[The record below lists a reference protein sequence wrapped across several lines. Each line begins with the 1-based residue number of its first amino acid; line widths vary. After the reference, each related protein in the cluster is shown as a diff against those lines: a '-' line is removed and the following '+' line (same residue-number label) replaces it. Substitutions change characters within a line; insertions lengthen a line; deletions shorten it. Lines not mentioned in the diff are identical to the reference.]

1 MKNPFKGYK
10 WYTWVIILFMG
21 FLLLSRL
28 APMLTP
34 LFSGDSGHSRSE
46 TATVVRVIDGDA
58 IEVDLDGW
66 RYTVRYIG
74 INTPETNRP
83 SRGVEFYGPEAS
95 ARNRELVEGKTVRME
110 LDVSSTDRFD
120 RLLRYVYVDDEM
132 VNATLISEGFAVA
145 SAFPPDTKFADRFEN
160 IQIQAMENRRG
171 AWATSPALA
180 EACDPSYPT
189 ICVPQD
195 AEPMTCK
202 EIPSNPFPALRP
214 DAYSF
219 DPDDNGLGCDG

>member
-1 MKNPFKGYK
+1 
-10 WYTWVIILFMG
+10 
-21 FLLLSRL
+21 
-28 APMLTP
+28 
-34 LFSGDSGHSRSE
+34 
-46 TATVVRVIDGDA
+46 
-58 IEVDLDGW
+58 
-66 RYTVRYIG
+66 
-74 INTPETNRP
+74 
-83 SRGVEFYGPEAS
+83 
-95 ARNRELVEGKTVRME
+95 ME

-132 VNATLISEGFAVA
+132 VNATLISGGFAVA

-202 EIPSNPFPALRP
+202 EIPSNPFPVLHP
-214 DAYSF
+214 DAHSF
-219 DPDDNGLGCDG
+219 ILTAIGWVVTGKRPNTCTIIEPPLCMKSLPSTMTAP

>member
-1 MKNPFKGYK
+1 
-10 WYTWVIILFMG
+10 MG
-21 FLLLSRL
+21 GD
-28 APMLTP
+28 TP
-34 LFSGDSGHSRSE
+34 
-46 TATVVRVIDGDA
+46 
-58 IEVDLDGW
+58 
-66 RYTVRYIG
+66 VRYIG
-74 INTPETNRP
+74 KNTPETYRP

-145 SAFPPDTKFADRFEN
+145 SAFPPDTKFVDRFEN

-202 EIPSNPFPALRP
+202 EIPSNLFPTLRP

-219 DPDDNGLGCDG
+219 NPDDNGLGCDG

>member
-1 MKNPFKGYK
+1 M
-10 WYTWVIILFMG
+10 FMG
-21 FLLLSRL
+21 FLVLSRL
-28 APMLTP
+28 APTFSP
-34 LFSGDSGHSRSE
+34 LFSGGSGPSRSE
-46 TATVVRVIDGDA
+46 TATVVRVIDGDT
-58 IEVDLDGW
+58 IEVDLDGS

-74 INTPETNRP
+74 INTPDTNRP
-83 SRGVEFYGPEAS
+83 SRGVEFFGPEAS

-145 SAFPPDTKFADRFEN
+145 SAFPPDTKFVDRFEN

-202 EIPSNPFPALRP
+202 EIPSNPFPVLHP
-214 DAYSF
+214 DAHSF
-219 DPDDNGLGCDG
+219 DPDGNRLGCDG